1 MYIILYEEHFLTFTT
16 FKKYLILTKC
26 YQIIM
31 LPIVKG
37 ILEGERRSL
46 ARAIS
51 IIDNDENDSHRIIS
65 EIFSKTGNAKIV
77 GFTGSGGAGKSSLI
91 GKLVPNFQA
100 LGYRVAVIAVD
111 PTSPIT
117 GGAILG
123 DRVRMQNAIDNDRV
137 FMRSIASRGALGG
150 VSKSL
155 RNVIRIL
162 DAAGY
167 DLVLVESVG
176 AGQLEVEISKIVN
189 LTAVV
194 FTPNTG
200 DNIQAVK
207 AGLTEIG
214 DLYIINKAD
223 LDGAMALFNSVLDLI
238 GETERKPVVL
248 KVSAKTGKGIRELAT
263 AIDKILRARNS
274 NYKEKE
280 RKMLEL
286 ELKDMVLNRIVQRAT
301 SMLNEN
307 DKYFLFVDELA
318 SKKIDPYQ
326 AAEKL
331 AAVILK

>member
-1 MYIILYEEHFLTFTT
+1 
-16 FKKYLILTKC
+16 
-26 YQIIM
+26 
-31 LPIVKG
+31 
-37 ILEGERRSL
+37 
-46 ARAIS
+46 
-51 IIDNDENDSHRIIS
+51 
-65 EIFSKTGNAKIV
+65 
-77 GFTGSGGAGKSSLI
+77 
-91 GKLVPNFQA
+91 